1 MSQLPDNIPPSS
13 LANFVN
19 EEPGVEKNY
28 DSSEIYLY
36 HGTTC
41 LNRFEIHLDGN
52 IKPGRSGL
60 IFLCTRAKD
69 AHAYAHVACLR
80 DKRPPVQ
87 NSLVQE
93 PVILKIRVDQTLWQK
108 VDYIQKINQV
118 SEGFTPA
125 YTVAMAE
132 AIDISAIFDV
142 LFCNHGCQLIAA
154 EQGVR
159 SFDDGK
165 LLAGIRRLRSDDMQQ
180 SPTVQAVRKVI
191 SAKQTVYDKI
201 SGVQSIELTY
211 EDELRRLRSSNQW
224 H

>member
-1 MSQLPDNIPPSS
+1 MSQLPDNLPPSS
-13 LANFVN
+13 LASFVN
-19 EEPGVEKNY
+19 EEPGIEKNY
-28 DSSEIYLY
+28 DASEIYLY

-41 LNRFEIHLDGN
+41 LNRFEIHLDGQ

-69 AHAYAHVACLR
+69 AHAYAHVASLR
-80 DKRPPVQ
+80 DKKPPIQ

-93 PVILKIRVDQTLWQK
+93 PVIIKIKVDRALWQT

-118 SEGFTPA
+118 SPGFTPA
-125 YTVAMAE
+125 YTVAFAE
-132 AIDISAIFDV
+132 PIKIESIFDI
-142 LFCNHGCQLIAA
+142 LYCNHACQLIAA

-165 LLAGIRRLRSDDMQQ
+165 LLAGIRRLRADDMQQ
-180 SPTVQAVRKVI
+180 SNTVQAMRKVI
-191 SAKQTVYDKI
+191 SAKQAVYEKI
-201 SGVQSIELTY
+201 SGVQSIELTHD
-211 EDELRRLRSSNQW
+211 DELRRLRSQQW